1 MQENLSQQN
10 QQDQEDEVSF
20 QFEMDVTSPHSLKV
34 VGISHHHS
42 HPEDVHPEVRSFINR
57 SLEIPLVSVYEMI
70 TEKKLDKALFFFYYR
85 VFPEAIKAIIEIESR
100 FMGRE
105 VTDEYTKSL
114 LEEFYQE
121 LNGKRKLIDFY
132 IGYSRHYSFH
142 DTGCK
147 CVFNTDGL
155 FLEIIESKMALQS
168 GRVMKEDPRSKSNS
182 TVDEVFGVKFKYP
195 PSYSFIGT
203 NYRKQIIEH
212 VALFWE
218 LFVFYYVTVGKGD
231 DFTIPETE
239 WYYPGKTDKASLDY
253 FDVWV
258 KKPLEERIVST
269 GLNHIALLEDDAK
282 YAGGFVEI
290 NPDHLD
296 PEDRKRYGFD

>member
-1 MQENLSQQN
+1 MQNNLSK
-10 QQDQEDEVSF
+10 QDQEHRTPF
-20 QFEMDVTSPHSLKV
+20 HFEMDVTSPHSLNI
-34 VGISHHHS
+34 VGISRHHC

-85 VFPEAIKAIIEIESR
+85 VFTEAIKTIIEIESR
-100 FMGRE
+100 FMGQK

-114 LEEFYQE
+114 LEEFYRAMNE
-121 LNGKRKLIDFY
+121 KPKLINRY
-132 IGYSRHYSFH
+132 IGYTRHYSFH
-142 DTGCK
+142 DSGCN

-155 FLEIIESKMALQS
+155 FFEIIESKMALLS
-168 GRVMKEDPRSKSNS
+168 GRVKVGDPRPESIA
-182 TVDEVFGVKFKYP
+182 TDEIFSLKFKFP

-203 NYRKQIIEH
+203 DYRKQIIEH
-212 VALFWE
+212 VGLFWE
-218 LFVFYYVTVGKGD
+218 LFMFYYVTVGGGD

-239 WYYPGKTDKASLDY
+239 WYYPGKTDKSSLDY

-258 KKPLEERIVST
+258 KEPLEKRIVSS
-269 GLNHIALLEDDAK
+269 GLNHIKALKEDAK
-282 YAGGFVEI
+282 FAGGFAEI

-296 PEDRKRYGFD
+296 PEERERYGFN

>member
-10 QQDQEDEVSF
+10 KQDQENEVPF
-20 QFEMDVTSPHSLKV
+20 QFEMDATSPHSLNV
-34 VGISHHHS
+34 VGISRHHC
-42 HPEDVHPEVRSFINR
+42 HPEDIHPEVRSFINR
-57 SLEIPLVSVYEMI
+57 SLEIPLVNVYEMI

-100 FMGRE
+100 FMGQK
-105 VTDEYTKSL
+105 VTDDYTKSL
-114 LEEFYQE
+114 LEEFYRAMDDKQ
-121 LNGKRKLIDFY
+121 RVVSHY
-132 IGYSRHYSFH
+132 IGKARHYSFH

-168 GRVMKEDPRSKSNS
+168 GRVKKDDPS
-182 TVDEVFGVKFKYP
+182 TDPSIKDALFDLNIKYP

-203 NYRKQIIEH
+203 DYRKQIIEH

-258 KKPLEERIVST
+258 KEPLEKRIEST
-269 GLNHIALLEDDAK
+269 GLNHFKLLEEDAK
-282 YAGGFVEI
+282 LEGGFAEI

-296 PEDRKRYGFD
+296 PEDRERYGFN